1 MNFLSNIADS
11 IPVVGHVKGIVHY
24 AVGDSE
30 GGNKA
35 MYQATRTS
43 VVLGAGAAGSLA
55 GPAGAAAAAMY
66 AGALTDTVASVAM
79 DEPQGLMKGC
89 KNIAEDVKEGKNPMG
104 SIASTGFQVAMDGVG
119 GLGMGGVSSAASQV
133 SEKAVAKGVEN
144 IAKNAVKNVG
154 EKTIEQ
160 TMKMTGE
167 QVVKKVTKTV
177 TEKAV
182 KKVIEKAVVQAEI
195 ALVTTH
201 VCMQADERTK
211 EEKRKS
217 DREERDRAERRRR
230 EREEREE
237 RERRAREERERQERR
252 AREEREQQERRAR
265 EQQEQHTR
273 EQQEQRAREE
283 RERRAREERE
293 QEERRAREQQEQRTR
308 EQQEQRAREE
318 RERRAREER
327 EQEERRAREQQEQR
341 TREQQEQRAREEREQ
356 QERRAREQQEQRTRE
371 QQEQR
376 DREEREQQERRGREQ
391 QQRSNTP
398 EKNSESTQ
406 PPRRN
411 RGNRKGSRNDEPD
424 YFAIFKNL
432 LEELL
437 NDIFG
442 VERPYTRSRAYISQI
457 FQQLSKGQI
466 NYLSDIIARLYKGEI
481 LEEVVR
487 LVIRMFSEHFPE
499 DISLLNFQSLM
510 EFAAVYVQEEIDYR
524 TEVYRSVEMI
534 WRESDS
540 SVVKMAAKD
549 LKETIVST
557 IMNLADIVRM
567 IVDIFESLKSGIES
581 EPAANNLYPNFR
593 NIFAAVY
600 HYFKHRSVPGDGV
613 LTIGEY
619 YEWIRRVLEKLGGQ
633 QRYRDLVEAQTAG
646 EVRANVKFEVYIVAF
661 GRRIRIVVKF
671 EGDTIIL
678 ASCFFCNTTFD
689 DDEEGMVWIVI
700 RRF

>member
-293 QEERRAREQQEQRTR
+293 QE
-308 EQQEQRAREE
+308 
-318 RERRAREER
+318 
-327 EQEERRAREQQEQR
+327 
-341 TREQQEQRAREEREQ
+341 
-356 QERRAREQQEQRTRE
+356 ERRAREQQEQRTRE

>member
-252 AREEREQQERRAR
+252 ARE
-265 EQQEQHTR
+265 
-273 EQQEQRAREE
+273 QQEQRAREE
-283 RERRAREERE
+283 RER
-293 QEERRAREQQEQRTR
+293 QERRD
-308 EQQEQRAREE
+308 
-318 RERRAREER
+318 
-327 EQEERRAREQQEQR
+327 
-341 TREQQEQRAREEREQ
+341 REEREQ

>member
-265 EQQEQHTR
+265 EQQEQRTR

-318 RERRAREER
+318 RER
-327 EQEERRAREQQEQR
+327 QERRD
-341 TREQQEQRAREEREQ
+341 REEREQ

>member
-1 MNFLSNIADS
+1 MNFLSNVVDS

-24 AVGDSE
+24 AVGDCE

-55 GPAGAAAAAMY
+55 GPAGAVAAAMY
-66 AGALTDTVASVAM
+66 AGAVTDTVASITLE
-79 DEPQGLMKGC
+79 EPQGIVKGC
-89 KNIAEDVKEGKNPMG
+89 KNIADDVKGGKNPMG

-119 GLGMGGVSSAASQV
+119 GLGMGGVSSATSQL
-133 SEKAVAKGVEN
+133 SKKAVETGTKN
-144 IAKNAVKNVG
+144 IAKK
-154 EKTIEQ
+154 
-160 TMKMTGE
+160 
-167 QVVKKVTKTV
+167 VV
-177 TEKAV
+177 
-182 KKVIEKAVVQAEI
+182 EKAVVQAEI
-195 ALVTTH
+195 ALVSSH
-201 VCMQADERTK
+201 VYMQADNRTK
-211 EEKRKS
+211 DEEKEQR
-217 DREERDRAERRRR
+217 DREERD
-230 EREEREE
+230 
-237 RERRAREERERQERR
+237 REERERQERR
-252 AREEREQQERRAR
+252 A
-265 EQQEQHTR
+265 
-273 EQQEQRAREE
+273 
-283 RERRAREERE
+283 
-293 QEERRAREQQEQRTR
+293 
-308 EQQEQRAREE
+308 
-318 RERRAREER
+318 
-327 EQEERRAREQQEQR
+327 
-341 TREQQEQRAREEREQ
+341 REQQEQRAREEREQ
-356 QERRAREQQEQRTRE
+356 QERRAREQQEQRA
-371 QQEQR
+371 
-376 DREEREQQERRGREQ
+376 REEREQQQGSDIPER
-391 QQRSNTP
+391 
-398 EKNSESTQ
+398 NSGSTQ

-411 RGNRKGSRNDEPD
+411 RGNRRRSRNDEPG

-432 LEELL
+432 LKELL

-457 FQQLSKGQI
+457 FQNLSQGQI
-466 NYLSDIIARLYKGEI
+466 NYLSDIIERLYNGGI
-481 LEEVVR
+481 LDEVLR

-510 EFAAVYVQEEIDYR
+510 EFVAVYVQEEIEYR

-534 WRESDS
+534 WRENDR

-557 IMNLADIVRM
+557 IINLADIVRM
-567 IVDIFESLKSGIES
+567 IVDIFENLKSGIES

-593 NIFAAVY
+593 DIFAAVY
-600 HYFKHRSVPGDGV
+600 HYFKHRNVPGDGI

-619 YEWIRRVLEKLGGQ
+619 YEWIRRVLEELGGQ

-646 EVRANVKFEVYIVAF
+646 DVRANVRFEMYVVVF

-678 ASCFFCNTTFD
+678 ASCFVRDATFD

>member
-217 DREERDRAERRRR
+217 DREERDR
-230 EREEREE
+230 
-237 RERRAREERERQERR
+237 EERERQERR
-252 AREEREQQERRAR
+252 A
-265 EQQEQHTR
+265 R

-341 TREQQEQRAREEREQ
+341 TREQQEQRAREERERQERRDREEREQ

>member
-217 DREERDRAERRRR
+217 DREERD
-230 EREEREE
+230 
-237 RERRAREERERQERR
+237 
-252 AREEREQQERRAR
+252 
-265 EQQEQHTR
+265 
-273 EQQEQRAREE
+273 
-283 RERRAREERE
+283 
-293 QEERRAREQQEQRTR
+293 
-308 EQQEQRAREE
+308 
-318 RERRAREER
+318 
-327 EQEERRAREQQEQR
+327 
-341 TREQQEQRAREEREQ
+341 REEREQ

>member
-217 DREERDRAERRRR
+217 DREERDR
-230 EREEREE
+230 
-237 RERRAREERERQERR
+237 EERERQERR
-252 AREEREQQERRAR
+252 A
-265 EQQEQHTR
+265 R

-283 RERRAREERE
+283 RER
-293 QEERRAREQQEQRTR
+293 QERRD
-308 EQQEQRAREE
+308 
-318 RERRAREER
+318 
-327 EQEERRAREQQEQR
+327 
-341 TREQQEQRAREEREQ
+341 REEREQ